1 MKEIKSLIND
11 LAMFKNLTTTLYV
24 DNLSAIKLIKNPE
37 FHRRNKHIDVRYN
50 FIRDKFKK
58 KKFLLQHI
66 ASEDQQRSSDEILR
80 RTVFQIQ
87 RNRLNIKNIE
97 DIMGT

>member
-37 FHRRNKHIDVRYN
+37 FHRRSKHIDIRYH
-50 FIRDKFKK
+50 FIRDKFKE

-66 ASEDQQRSSDEILR
+66 ASEDQQR
-80 RTVFQIQ
+80 
-87 RNRLNIKNIE
+87 
-97 DIMGT
+97 